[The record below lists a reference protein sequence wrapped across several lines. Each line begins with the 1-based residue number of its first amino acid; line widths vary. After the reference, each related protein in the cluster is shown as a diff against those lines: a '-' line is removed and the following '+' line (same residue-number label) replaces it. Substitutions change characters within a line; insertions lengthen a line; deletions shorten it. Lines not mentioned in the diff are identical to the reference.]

1 MKLTFL
7 TGPVVIGS
15 AIILAGCTA
24 TAPTF
29 EQFPQE
35 NLLLKETWISPQEPT
50 VTLTNSL
57 LALFNDAA
65 MTQLVEQSQQ
75 RNLSLLQQK
84 SATAAVA
91 STVIQANAALLPEVS
106 SSLSSNRQESGS
118 AISESHS
125 LTLDASWELDLW
137 GRWAAE
143 RDAVTTDFQASR
155 ATYQSLQD
163 SIAAQTMQA
172 YIDAVSQSQL
182 AALSDDKYLSF
193 EKTLNVVMSQYQVGT
208 ADLDEL
214 TEARQNLASATAS
227 RVESQLQQRNAV
239 RSLQILAG
247 NYPDGLDLVG
257 TRLPIMLRPPDAEL
271 PADILARRPDVQS
284 AWYSVQSASSTVAA
298 KEAAQ
303 LPNISLTT
311 ELGNSTD
318 ALKNLLSGNTLWS
331 LAASIGYTLFDA
343 GSLKAQVAESQNLA
357 EQNYYQ
363 YLETVLTALNEV
375 ETALDTERTY
385 YAYEIAQREVITQA
399 HLLLA
404 NAEQDYRDGLIDITD
419 WLTYQ
424 RSYFNEQST
433 LINTVNQRL
442 QNRVSLG
449 LALGLGV

>member
-1 MKLTFL
+1 
-7 TGPVVIGS
+7 
-15 AIILAGCTA
+15 
-24 TAPTF
+24 
-29 EQFPQE
+29 
-35 NLLLKETWISPQEPT
+35 
-50 VTLTNSL
+50 
-57 LALFNDAA
+57 
-65 MTQLVEQSQQ
+65 
-75 RNLSLLQQK
+75 
-84 SATAAVA
+84 
-91 STVIQANAALLPEVS
+91 
-106 SSLSSNRQESGS
+106 
-118 AISESHS
+118 
-125 LTLDASWELDLW
+125 
-137 GRWAAE
+137 
-143 RDAVTTDFQASR
+143 FQASR